1 MRAPTPIEVC
11 KQIAAE
17 HAAGTLAA
25 IAQERAAKLTDPLAE
40 YAQTLSELAAANG
53 ERDQTEAAPRQA
65 GARHPSDAGAS
76 PTEHRGS
83 FGPRDP
89 QRAGGS
95 PPPTEAQPAMAT
107 ALAEPGRAPRAPHR
121 DVNDEKEGLTT

>member
-53 ERDQTEAAPRQA
+53 ERDQTEAAPP
-65 GARHPSDAGAS
+65 PS
-76 PTEHRGS
+76 RGKAPERRRS
-83 FGPRDP
+83 
-89 QRAGGS
+89 
-95 PPPTEAQPAMAT
+95 
-107 ALAEPGRAPRAPHR
+107 LA
-121 DVNDEKEGLTT
+121 D